1 MQALKQNHGLSDGSC
16 SRIVIAA
23 PTARDRLFRHA
34 NTAQTARAFQIV
46 LYCSAM
52 AFSTAFCRSVTEMVH
67 SAFRSASVP
76 SAESLPI
83 STAFLPFR

>member
-1 MQALKQNHGLSDGSC
+1 
-16 SRIVIAA
+16 
-23 PTARDRLFRHA
+23 
-34 NTAQTARAFQIV
+34 
-46 LYCSAM
+46 M

-76 SAESLPI
+76 SVESLPI